1 MVNLAKVDKMENNQ
15 LRLSQTQRDIFV
27 GPTVTDKPIEPSE
40 IPYIKEQYYM
50 GGGGSDI
57 HQELGVRNLQTP
69 INYDENLF
77 SGFNQENDE
86 EKVTP
91 YNSGRR

>member
-1 MVNLAKVDKMENNQ
+1 MVNLAKVDGMANNQ
-15 LRLSQTQRDIFV
+15 LRLSQTQRDMEE
-27 GPTVTDKPIEPSE
+27 PSVTDKHIEPSE
-40 IPYIKEQYYM
+40 IPYIKDHYI
-50 GGGGSDI
+50 GGGCASDI

-77 SGFNQENDE
+77 SGFNQDNYED
-86 EKVTP
+86 KVTP